1 MWANNEINEPHST
14 GATNGKTI
22 TGQGQGSNVLC
33 KSIKL
38 SQSQE
43 IVLPSFDQ
51 CQWKF
56 LGRSNCQPRKLPHV
70 ISNMP
75 RVEICSLLVV
85 IEKQN
90 LIKNILVSPSGI
102 EHWNFI
108 TLLRGIPMAR
118 DFPA

>member
-51 CQWKF
+51 WQWKF

-70 ISNMP
+70 ISKYASSGNMFSSCGTNS
-75 RVEICSLLVV
+75 CS
-85 IEKQN
+85 
-90 LIKNILVSPSGI
+90 
-102 EHWNFI
+102 
-108 TLLRGIPMAR
+108 
-118 DFPA
+118 

>member
-70 ISNMP
+70 ISKYASSGN
-75 RVEICSLLVV
+75 VV
-85 IEKQN
+85 PYSVLKTFQV
-90 LIKNILVSPSGI
+90 LGK
-102 EHWNFI
+102 
-108 TLLRGIPMAR
+108 
-118 DFPA
+118 